1 MYSLGFH
8 RNNKEELCV
17 QGIPISDLVHKHGTP
32 LFIYDSTLMEER
44 YNAFFKLFLL
54 LKEIFITL

>member
-32 LFIYDSTLMEER
+32 LFIYDSKLMEER
-44 YNAFFKLFLL
+44 YNLL
-54 LKEIFITL
+54 